1 MTTGGSPWQ
10 DLLVRLASSMNDSE
24 LSNFLSVNRVQTD
37 DDLADAID
45 IDARSR
51 DADNT
56 TVDLHRY
63 MTAIPR
69 LQDRPVVL
77 DTALE
82 ATLRSMRNAGIDQV
96 QAVAILVEDYP
107 RLATPIR
114 TCAMLDECVA
124 GTSTIAAGVT
134 AAEPLTLPCSIGEPT
149 EDGRPRYE
157 LRELI
162 GRGNQA
168 MVYLA
173 VDRRLSSGDSP
184 AYVAIKVMQHIA
196 TDDFMP
202 LPSLGTEAHAA
213 RRVNHT
219 NVVRVLD
226 RGIMS
231 DGREFVVYE
240 YVRGTTLQDLRSH
253 RSGPLDPDEA
263 AALVIEIARGLQAAH
278 NAAVLHC
285 DLKPANILL
294 TETRVP
300 KIADFGLAR
309 HIQAHDLAEGP
320 VGSFAFMSP
329 EQFSASVEANMTTA
343 DIYSLGG
350 VLYWLL
356 TDMAPN
362 GNDAETVG
370 SRLRAGADAEPATPA
385 TLREGLDP
393 DLAAICARAIHPRRE
408 GRYASAEAFASD
420 LEMYLAHSPISWRKP
435 SRGRLIQLAYL
446 RSPRAFTIITATG
459 FSTVIAIVAAAGLW
473 HTKTVDA
480 YEYQYQMER
489 AKSTISETQRK
500 QELDSA
506 RLEGISSYAY
516 SMQKR
521 LTAPGEAPYENW
533 LQGTVIVELL
543 AGQGLNT
550 ADEDGHMLWPNRIE
564 VTRELLA
571 KAAAEGRSNEFS
583 SRIWETLLG
592 FWLLKA
598 ERFKEA
604 QEVLSTSSGRW
615 SQLFGSG
622 DQVTITVE
630 ALANAAKYAQMM
642 DAGNSPA
649 GDVARVRV
657 ALENAVQFE
666 RLENN
671 VKVVI
676 RESLDRAFKVGKDG
690 AKKPA
695 QQRSHTFD

>member
-1 MTTGGSPWQ
+1 MTAGGSPWQ
-10 DLLVRLASSMNDSE
+10 DLLTRLASSMNDSE
-24 LSNFLSVNRVQTD
+24 LANFLSVNRVDTD

-45 IDARSR
+45 IDARAR

-124 GTSTIAAGVT
+124 GTSTIAAGVS
-134 AAEPLTLPCSIGEPT
+134 AAEPLTLPCSVGEPI

-157 LRELI
+157 LREVI

-168 MVYLA
+168 VVYLA

-196 TDDFMP
+196 SDDFMP

-213 RRVNHT
+213 RRVNHP

-226 RGIMS
+226 RGMMGDS
-231 DGREFVVYE
+231 REFVVYE
-240 YVRGTTLQDLRSH
+240 YVRGTTLQELRTL

-263 AALVIEIARGLQAAH
+263 AALVIEIARGLQGAH

-294 TETRVP
+294 TEQRIP

-309 HIQAHDLAEGP
+309 HIQAEDLVDGP

-356 TDMAPN
+356 TDLPPN

-370 SRLRAGADAEPATPA
+370 TRLRAGAEAPPATP
-385 TLREGLDP
+385 LSHRPSLDP

-408 GRYASAEAFASD
+408 NRYASAEAFASD
-420 LEMYLAHSPISWRKP
+420 LEHYLARRPIAWLEPTRA
-435 SRGRLIQLAYL
+435 RRIRLAYR
-446 RSPRAFTIITATG
+446 RSPRAFSMIAVTGLSTIAAVCTAVG
-459 FSTVIAIVAAAGLW
+459 VW
-473 HTKTVDA
+473 HTRTVEA
-480 YEYQYQMER
+480 FEHQYQLER
-489 AKSTISETQRK
+489 AKNTVNQAQYQTDLER
-500 QELDSA
+500 A
-506 RLEGISSYAY
+506 RVQAIADHARDMNRRFSS
-516 SMQKR
+516 
-521 LTAPGEAPYENW
+521 PNEAPYENW
-533 LQGTVIVELL
+533 LQGMLLVEFLTGSGINTGDWHQRIDVSGKLL
-543 AGQGLNT
+543 AQ
-550 ADEDGHMLWPNRIE
+550 
-564 VTRELLA
+564 
-571 KAAAEGRSNEFS
+571 AAAEGRSDEIGM
-583 SRIWETLLG
+583 RIWETMRG
-592 FWLLKA
+592 YWLLKA
-598 ERFKEA
+598 NRFTEA
-604 QEVLSTSSGRW
+604 QEVLDASAARW
-615 SQLFGSG
+615 STLSGERDQL
-622 DQVTITVE
+622 TRTVR
-630 ALANAAKYAQMM
+630 ALAEGARYGRLKESQGSSAADIATSRIRIE
-642 DAGNSPA
+642 DAIDGGGIEDNVKTLLRNIITRSLKR
-649 GDVARVRV
+649 D
-657 ALENAVQFE
+657 ALEARRSPGAV
-666 RLENN
+666 
-671 VKVVI
+671 
-676 RESLDRAFKVGKDG
+676 DRPID
-690 AKKPA
+690 
-695 QQRSHTFD
+695 